1 MRYTAFF
8 LIALVSFSLAWHS
21 PADAVLEKIDSLS
34 ALARN
39 E

>member
-1 MRYTAFF
+1 MRYTAVF
-8 LIALVSFSLAWHS
+8 LIALISFTLAWHS

>member
-1 MRYTAFF
+1 MRYTAIF
-8 LIALVSFSLAWHS
+8 LVALISFSLAWHS

>member
-1 MRYTAFF
+1 MSYTAVFF
-8 LIALVSFSLAWHS
+8 IALISLSLAWHS
-21 PADAVLEKIDSLS
+21 PADAVIDKIDSLS

>member
-1 MRYTAFF
+1 MKYTAIF
-8 LIALVSFSLAWHS
+8 LVALISFTLAWHS